1 MTQEERAAIEKA
13 QGRANIAKER
23 LMEIV
28 GELESIGAFR
38 KARSLET
45 IIIRLETWQNTK

>member
-1 MTQEERAAIEKA
+1 MTQEAREAIEKA
-13 QGRANIAKER
+13 QGKANTAKER

-28 GELESIGAFR
+28 SELEDCGAFR
-38 KARSLET
+38 KAKSLET